1 MDIKDKDSYGYKSNV
16 GFISNTFQ
24 ITHHIDLF
32 SRTNEAAIHDQTDRL
47 EAIISAQTEQQKSD
61 AESNRQNRDSVFKK
75 LIDSIKGIFHSN
87 KTDVTENFYDMVQR
101 ESDET
106 QQQMKDNG
114 KSIDDR
120 LANVVK
126 ELQSIQNSI
135 SGDTTQ
141 SISNTRNITNA
152 INNIRLI
159 TN

>member
-1 MDIKDKDSYGYKSNV
+1 MDIKDKDSYGYKSDV

>member
-141 SISNTRNITNA
+141 SINNTRNITNA
-152 INNIRLI
+152 INNIRLL

>member
-1 MDIKDKDSYGYKSNV
+1 MDIKDKDSYGYKSDV

-141 SISNTRNITNA
+141 SINNTRNITNA

>member
-141 SISNTRNITNA
+141 SINNTRNITNA

>member
-24 ITHHIDLF
+24 ITPHIDLF

-141 SISNTRNITNA
+141 SINNTRNITNA